1 MIVATKFKLNF
12 VFVDWNQLLWILNL
26 QLIYMK
32 TFGLLFQPFKHSLDS
47 NDTIILELFYPV
59 DLYQH
64 DAMFCVTISVFWI
77 KYNNAVI
84 FLVAILCIHV
94 MICKMVCKTPVFTVY
109 KVGDNVATLRL

>member
-1 MIVATKFKLNF
+1 MESTA
-12 VFVDWNQLLWILNL
+12 VDLEFAIN
-26 QLIYMK
+26 MK